1 MRGLRWSAVGPT
13 SAAPVVNDSYMHPGA
28 SVPLSKHL
36 LFRRR
41 RSSGTGQMLVVRW
54 NSVPRAACHL
64 GITLY
69 FRATIYCGATQ
80 QDLCSTEH
88 IAARKPPQ
96 LLIRDTCIVTR
107 CFLRSK
113 RIIIQDVRSL
123 PFANYDIVEDA
134 TPVHVDTCPYCH
146 GPLILDQGAR
156 TVCCFQ
162 CKHVPCWKC
171 KAPIISDMPSD
182 LEFANLNGRAD
193 VEAMAAFCTC
203 RGCGGYARTPA
214 PRRSSWRKCSTCRKP
229 LYGKPG
235 PGRSLDLCTD
245 CKKKRLRGQWRSASR
260 RKR

>member
-1 MRGLRWSAVGPT
+1 LGFLEGILGHDVSGSRRHLGRWSAPAAVGASWETGSSPYVAGSGFEFSGRVLGMVLRCAAPTHTTWTRMRGLRWSAVGPT

-107 CFLRSK
+107 CFFKIEADYYSGRQIIAIRQLRY
-113 RIIIQDVRSL
+113 R
-123 PFANYDIVEDA
+123 
-134 TPVHVDTCPYCH
+134 
-146 GPLILDQGAR
+146 
-156 TVCCFQ
+156 
-162 CKHVPCWKC
+162 
-171 KAPIISDMPSD
+171 
-182 LEFANLNGRAD
+182 
-193 VEAMAAFCTC
+193 
-203 RGCGGYARTPA
+203 
-214 PRRSSWRKCSTCRKP
+214 
-229 LYGKPG
+229 
-235 PGRSLDLCTD
+235 
-245 CKKKRLRGQWRSASR
+245 
-260 RKR
+260 